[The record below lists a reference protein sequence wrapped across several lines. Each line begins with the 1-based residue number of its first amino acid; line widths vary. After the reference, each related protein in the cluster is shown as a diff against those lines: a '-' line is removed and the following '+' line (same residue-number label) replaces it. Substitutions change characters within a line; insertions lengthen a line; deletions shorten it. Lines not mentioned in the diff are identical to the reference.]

1 MAKNQRG
8 SNFISAGVAILAVG
22 LFLGWLAT
30 REPPQSVAV
39 AEPGDTTE
47 TTTTLEPID
56 ESDVTVLTPDQMTH
70 SARLDDLQGEAVR
83 MNGVTVVRPLG
94 EQMFFIELSSGDQY
108 LVKLA
113 DQLVEAG
120 VRPPTSGAVD
130 IVGYIQQKNAAR
142 LDIWM
147 QSGVLQSEDD
157 RMQAEFGLTYM
168 EALRVQ
174 AAGD

>member
-8 SNFISAGVAILAVG
+8 SNFISAGVAIIAVG

-39 AEPGDTTE
+39 AEPGDTTDAA
-47 TTTTLEPID
+47 TLEPID
-56 ESDVTVLTPDQMTH
+56 ESEVTVLSPDQVSH

-83 MNGVTVVRPLG
+83 MNGVNVVGNLG
-94 EQMFFIELSSGDQY
+94 EQMFWIELSSGDLY

-113 DQLVEAG
+113 DPLVEAG
-120 VRPPTSGAVD
+120 VRPPTSGVVD
-130 IVGYIQQKNAAR
+130 IVGHIQQKNAAR

-147 QSGVLQSEDD
+147 QSGVLQSEED

-168 EALRVQ
+168 EAQRVQ
-174 AAGD
+174 PAGD